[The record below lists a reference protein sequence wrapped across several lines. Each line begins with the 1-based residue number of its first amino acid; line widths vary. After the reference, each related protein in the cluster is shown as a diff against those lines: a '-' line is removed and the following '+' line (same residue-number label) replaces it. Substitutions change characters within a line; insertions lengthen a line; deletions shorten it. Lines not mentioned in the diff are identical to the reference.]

1 MEPWDVTIVGG
12 GVLGTSIAYWLA
24 NRYEG
29 RIAVLEKEVDVAA
42 HTSRRNTGVVHRP
55 FYLDPVGRKVFAR
68 CSQAAYGMWKTY
80 AAARR
85 LPWLQV
91 STFEVATRE
100 EGVSRLEK
108 YLQWGLANGMGEDEL
123 ELLTPADVRRYE
135 PNVRCHGAIW
145 SKTDT
150 AVDYREFTQSVRDDA
165 EAAGAK
171 FLLGSEVASVDVAGN
186 VLEVRLAE
194 RQEGRVFIDPRR
206 RISVRVGRGT
216 EPHRTR
222 FLINCAG
229 GNSIDLA
236 HRLGVGLEYTDLHF
250 RGEYWEI
257 DPAYHFLS
265 SRNIYTVPR
274 HPELPFLD
282 PHWIVRANG
291 RREIGP
297 NAVPVSGPYTYR
309 GFFDNPKA
317 LSDKL
322 FESPLRNKL
331 RLLVNPDFVTLA
343 AEEWASSVSKAVM
356 AKRAQEFLPALRVE
370 HLVRPGTAG
379 VRASVIDRGGNFVKE
394 AIELVGPHSYHITN
408 YNSPGATGA
417 PAYAAWTVQRLARS
431 GHLDHLKPKTAKAS
445 GLWDFDAIRAAIEG
459 PVSQTET
466 TEPVSRP
473 LENVNL
479 KQG

>member
-1 MEPWDVTIVGG
+1 
-12 GVLGTSIAYWLA
+12 
-24 NRYEG
+24 
-29 RIAVLEKEVDVAA
+29 
-42 HTSRRNTGVVHRP
+42 
-55 FYLDPVGRKVFAR
+55 
-68 CSQAAYGMWKTY
+68 MWKAY

-85 LPWLQV
+85 LPWLPV

-100 EGVSRLEK
+100 EDNARLEK
-108 YLQWGLANGMGEDEL
+108 YQQWGLANGMGPDEL
-123 ELLTPADVRRYE
+123 ELLAASDVRRYE

-150 AVDYREFTQSVRDDA
+150 AVDYREFTESVRDDA

-171 FLLGSEVASVDVAGN
+171 FLLGSEVASVEVAGDL
-186 VLEVRLAE
+186 LEVQLAGPE
-194 RQEGRVFIDPRR
+194 DERVFIDPRR
-206 RISVRVGRGT
+206 KIPVRVRRGK

-229 GNSIDLA
+229 GNSVDLA

-257 DPAYHFLS
+257 DPAHHYLA

-282 PHWIVRANG
+282 PHWIVRADG

-309 GFFDNPKA
+309 GFFDSPKE
-317 LSDKL
+317 LSNKL
-322 FESPLRNKL
+322 LESPLRNKL

-343 AEEWASSVSKAVM
+343 AEEWASSVSKTVM
-356 AKRAQEFLPALRVE
+356 AKRAQEFLPSLRVE
-370 HLVRPGTAG
+370 YLVRPGTAG
-379 VRASVIDRGGNFVKE
+379 VRASVVDRRGTFVKE
-394 AIELVGPHSYHITN
+394 AIELPGPHSYHITN

-417 PAYAAWTVQRLARS
+417 PAFAAWTVQRLARS
-431 GHLDHLKPKTAKAS
+431 GLLDHLKSKATKPG
-445 GLWDFDAIRAAIEG
+445 GLWDFDRISAAIET
-459 PVSQTET
+459 PAS
-466 TEPVSRP
+466 
-473 LENVNL
+473 
-479 KQG
+479 